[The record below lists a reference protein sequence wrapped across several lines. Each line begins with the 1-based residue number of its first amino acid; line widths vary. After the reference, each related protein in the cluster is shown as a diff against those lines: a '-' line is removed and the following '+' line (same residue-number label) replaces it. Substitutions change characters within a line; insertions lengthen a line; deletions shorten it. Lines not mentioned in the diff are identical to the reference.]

1 MAGRIGLVAA
11 EVQQPLPSP
20 LPLPLLGVQLGLLG
34 VQLGVPKGTCTVPPS
49 IYCNTCTVLPSIC
62 CKSNGCKGYTR
73 SGYLSFSAPESTWSD
88 QGIVGISG
96 RILAVCNCLG
106 IGTV

>member
-1 MAGRIGLVAA
+1 MAGRLGLVAA
-11 EVQQPLPSP
+11 EVQQPQPAEP
-20 LPLPLLGVQLGLLG
+20 CTLPLPLLGVQLGLLG
-34 VQLGVPKGTCTVPPS
+34 VQLGVPKGTCTVPR
-49 IYCNTCTVLPSIC
+49 SIC

-88 QGIVGISG
+88 KGIVGISG